1 MSEEAAA
8 MSAKAFFDSNV
19 LIYAMV
25 SGDFRRERA
34 QQLAAQGG
42 VISVQVL
49 NEFVAVARRKMRMP
63 WEEVIEAL
71 YAVRI
76 LFPSPV
82 SITVGGHEAALE
94 IARQYGFGI
103 YDAMIVASALEANC
117 STLYSEDLQDGQVIE
132 RNLTIRNPFL
142 HAR

>member
-1 MSEEAAA
+1 MN
-8 MSAKAFFDSNV
+8 AKAFFDSNV

-25 SGDFRRERA
+25 SGDTRRERA
-34 QQLAAQGG
+34 QQLVAQGG

-63 WEEVIEAL
+63 WEDVFEAL
-71 YAVRI
+71 DQVRI

-82 SITVGGHEAALE
+82 SITLDTHEAALK
-94 IARQYGFGI
+94 IAQQYGFGI
-103 YDAMIVASALEANC
+103 YDAQIVSSAIDANC

-132 RNLTIRNPFL
+132 KQLTIRNPF
-142 HAR
+142 